1 MGEKESH
8 SPMSDQPQNVA
19 NAQLSTGPRTDAGK
33 AVSSQNARKHGL
45 SARHVPLSPEERPV
59 FEHLEASLRAEVKP
73 RGTLQELV
81 FAELVVA
88 AWKRHIVNILIAESA
103 GSTRELFSDEP
114 SERVRKLQ
122 RHKND
127 QDRAFN
133 RAMRQLSQLQT
144 IARIHRDTME
154 KLKGTPGFDPAEF
167 EGLADYA
174 KVTKQSHL
182 LKGGGQ
188 SDLSAIRKKME
199 EEANSVQAYIMQLA
213 KNAPLYGKA
222 AA

>member
-1 MGEKESH
+1 M
-8 SPMSDQPQNVA
+8 
-19 NAQLSTGPRTDAGK
+19 
-33 AVSSQNARKHGL
+33 
-45 SARHVPLSPEERPV
+45 
-59 FEHLEASLRAEVKP
+59 FEHLEASLRSEIKP

-88 AWKRHIVNILIAESA
+88 AWKRHIVNLLIAESA

-127 QDRAFN
+127 QDRALN

-144 IARIHRDTME
+144 IARVHNATME
-154 KLKGTPGFDPAEF
+154 KLKATPGFDPANF

-174 KVTKQSHL
+174 KVTKQTQL
-182 LKGGGQ
+182 LSRGAG

-199 EEANSVQAYIMQLA
+199 EEANAVQAYLMQLA
-213 KNAPLYGKA
+213 KNAPLYGKEA
-222 AA
+222 A

>member
-1 MGEKESH
+1 
-8 SPMSDQPQNVA
+8 MSDHPQNVS
-19 NAQLSTGPRTDAGK
+19 NSQHSTGPRTDAGK
-33 AVSSQNARKHGL
+33 AASSQNARKHGL
-45 SARHVPLSPEERPV
+45 SARHVPLSPEERPM

-88 AWKRHIVNILIAESA
+88 AWKRHIVNTLIAEA
-103 GSTRELFSDEP
+103 AASTRELFSDEP

-133 RAMRQLSQLQT
+133 RSMRQLTQLQT
-144 IARIHRDTME
+144 IARIHSATME
-154 KLKGTPGFDPAEF
+154 KAKESPGFDPGEF

-174 KVTKQSHL
+174 KVTKQTQL
-182 LKGGGQ
+182 LSRGSG
-188 SDLSAIRKKME
+188 SDLSAIRKTME
-199 EEANSVQAYIMQLA
+199 EEAKAVQSYLMELA
-213 KNAPLYGKA
+213 KNAPLYGTQA
-222 AA
+222 RP